1 MKIKDLLIVTLL
13 ALISPLIHGYYFGF
27 IDQAFYLPYL
37 NKIFDPM
44 LYQKDYMFSQGHWA
58 YSPFNYFIVF
68 LKKVIGL
75 DLAGTDFLL
84 FIITLWLLYLAIYSL
99 AKTIYKKDTIAFLAV
114 WLFIVPKWAAQIGHM
129 THQFYFVSRDL
140 SLALSLLG
148 LNYLLRRQFIS
159 SFLLIL
165 GATFTNLSI
174 PVPVGILWLWLWYKR
189 QKRLPFFAFINL
201 GQNQDWLEILR
212 SRGSYSFPHLWRWT
226 GWGNF
231 GLFISLLGTSWL
243 VLKDKLFSKYTYEMK
258 LFLKICT
265 GLFIFNFIITAVI
278 PVISLIQLQLVR
290 TVNFIFV
297 IALISFAAANY
308 KLISYSHWVVK
319 LSSLLAITGVYF
331 WGDHLTGWHFVIIW
345 TLPVLLILFPKLLK
359 LKSRRFFHLNLF
371 LILILLVNLFIK
383 LLIIKPQVFWPYY
396 WHYPNALISV
406 TDFPNWLA
414 AQTWAKQNTPP
425 ETIFLTPPNFSG
437 FRSFSQRSIVGDS
450 KDGAVIF
457 YTWEYTKLWQDKM
470 EVLKNYTQ
478 FRESEFIRV
487 QQQYPFQYLIV
498 TSSHPALNF
507 QLVYKNSNFLIYKI

>member
-1 MKIKDLLIVTLL
+1 MKIKDFLIVTLL

-27 IDQAFYLPYL
+27 IDQDFYLPYL
-37 NKIFDPM
+37 NKIINPA
-44 LYQKDYMFSQGHWA
+44 LYQNDYMFFQGHWA

-68 LKKVIGL
+68 LNKISGL

-84 FIITLWLLYLAIYSL
+84 YLITLWLLYLAIYSL
-99 AKTIYKKDTIAFLAV
+99 TKTIYKKHEIAFLAV

-140 SLALSLLG
+140 SFALSLLA
-148 LNYLLRRQFIS
+148 LNCILRQKFIS
-159 SFLLIL
+159 SFFLIL
-165 GATFTNLSI
+165 AGTFTNLSI
-174 PVPVGILWLWLWYKR
+174 PVPVGLLWLWLWYKR

-201 GQNQDWLEILR
+201 GQNQAWLEILR
-212 SRGSYSFPHLWRWT
+212 TRGSYSFPHLWRWT

-231 GLFISLLGTSWL
+231 GLFLSLLGTSWL
-243 VLKDKLFSKYTYEMK
+243 VLKDKLFSKYDYPMK
-258 LFLKICT
+258 LFLKICA
-265 GLFIFNFIITAVI
+265 GLFLFNFIITAIV
-278 PVISLIQLQLVR
+278 PVIGLIQLQLVR
-290 TVNFIFV
+290 TVNFIFI
-297 IALISFAAANY
+297 IALITFAGAAHRVINNGHWSL
-308 KLISYSHWVVK
+308 KLAG
-319 LSSLLAITGVYF
+319 LLAVTGVYL

-345 TLPVLLILFPKLLK
+345 TLPAILILFPRLLR
-359 LKSRRFFHLNLF
+359 LKSRRFSHLNLF
-371 LILILLVNLFIK
+371 LILVISVNLFIK

-396 WHYPNALISV
+396 WHYPNVSINV

-414 AQTWAKQNTPP
+414 AQTWARQNTPP
-425 ETIFLTPPNFSG
+425 ETVFLTPPSSSG

-450 KDGAVIF
+450 KDGAAVF

-478 FRESEFIRV
+478 FREPDFLKI

-507 QLVYKNSNFLIYKI
+507 QLVYKNSDFLIYKI